1 MDIWEVRYIDIN
13 EWNTELLNT
22 DTEYYKSELTSHHL
36 HKSWTGFRAQ
46 FSRKNIT
53 SFEIYKTLTRPKM
66 RLRSFI
72 TVQRS
77 IYSKTPGRT
86 DSAGAYR
93 ERPLKIKFPLIK
105 YACICIPFVFGGAL
119 ARSALIGGVSV

>member
-1 MDIWEVRYIDIN
+1 
-13 EWNTELLNT
+13 
-22 DTEYYKSELTSHHL
+22 
-36 HKSWTGFRAQ
+36 
-46 FSRKNIT
+46 
-53 SFEIYKTLTRPKM
+53 M

-105 YACICIPFVFGGAL
+105 YACICVPFVFGGAL
-119 ARSALIGGVSV
+119 ARSARTESVSVKMVENPRSVCRFT